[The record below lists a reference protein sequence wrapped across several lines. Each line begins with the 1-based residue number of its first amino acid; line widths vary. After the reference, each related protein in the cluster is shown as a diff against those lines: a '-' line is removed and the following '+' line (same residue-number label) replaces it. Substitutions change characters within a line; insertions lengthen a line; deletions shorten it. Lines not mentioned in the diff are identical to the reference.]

1 MNNSLAFEPIFP
13 SHAVE
18 RCNAT
23 IMFSEALPTKVFAAV
38 VEEAKPRFHNAGLE
52 AVAGPTMGFQIE
64 ISTGQPMPTPFAA
77 SSIYTTADRATQ
89 FIVAQNSL
97 AMRTGRYVRWSPF
110 IGQMDDLLFPLLER
124 YSGIVDIAN
133 IQLDYTDRFLWADT
147 WDTFDWRR
155 LLREDSGFIAR
166 RPAAVAFRQWHS
178 HTGWFEGIASGRR
191 LVNVN
196 IDLGDVPQPERVA
209 PSVGILTLMR
219 EETLAQGTPSGS
231 SPADQP
237 PIQARFE
244 GLHNALKTL
253 LCQIITA
260 EMAQRISLNAEQ
272 PDASH

>member
-1 MNNSLAFEPIFP
+1 MNNSPTFEPIFP

-23 IMFSEALPTKVFAAV
+23 ITFSEALPTKVFAAV

-52 AVAGPTMGFQIE
+52 PVATTTMGFQID
-64 ISTGQPMPTPFAA
+64 ISSGQSTPMPMAMSP
-77 SSIYTTADRATQ
+77 IYTTADRATQ
-89 FIVAQNSL
+89 FIVAQNTL
-97 AMRTGRYVRWSPF
+97 AVRTGRYVRWSPF

-124 YSGIVDIAN
+124 YAGIVDIAN
-133 IQLDYTDRFLWADT
+133 IQLDYLDRFLWTET

-166 RPAAVAFRQWHS
+166 RPAAVAYRHWHS
-178 HTGWFEGIASGRR
+178 HTGWFEEIPSGRR

-196 IDLGDVPQPERVA
+196 IDLSDVPQPERVA

-219 EETLAQGTPSGS
+219 EEILTPGMQDGRR
-231 SPADQP
+231 PADQP

-260 EMAQRISLNAEQ
+260 EMAQRISLTAEQ